1 MFERHSPIPTP
12 QLAVLLVLTTIGSVS
27 AAPQLDVINN
37 VGGGSAAREL
47 RPSNFWA
54 QSFTVGADGLLS
66 RVDVQLGKFAGATGD
81 VMFEIRPL
89 VGGLPTIDDRSR
101 LFATTININDVPVIN
116 SPADPPPFVSV
127 DVSGA
132 GLHARPGDV
141 YAISMRRS
149 GGVPAA
155 AWRSKTNTYAGG
167 TGYFRNLLSSPWG
180 PSADDLGFQTWIDP
194 APTAPYKLRVDA
206 AYDVKYEPGT
216 VSTLTEGEAALLVGG
231 LPEERPL
238 MEFPLGGL
246 PANAVI
252 EGAHLEFDWYVSS
265 GAPMIEVLGFAGD
278 GIASFP
284 DATTPG
290 TILATTGPTSA
301 SSPNEIPIDE
311 DYVASLVGQ
320 ASHLGVRMRS
330 LNAGGVY
337 VGFTALEGHN
347 SLVPPRLVIDYTLPQ
362 QLAGDYNDDGRVDAA
377 DYVTWRKTGGTPSEY
392 ETWRSSF
399 GLGEG
404 SGVVAHQAIPEPAV
418 VLLVSQALLLMVVR
432 RREKAVSQPGLSPC
446 G

>member
-1 MFERHSPIPTP
+1 
-12 QLAVLLVLTTIGSVS
+12 
-27 AAPQLDVINN
+27 
-37 VGGGSAAREL
+37 
-47 RPSNFWA
+47 
-54 QSFTVGADGLLS
+54 
-66 RVDVQLGKFAGATGD
+66 
-81 VMFEIRPL
+81 
-89 VGGLPTIDDRSR
+89 
-101 LFATTININDVPVIN
+101 
-116 SPADPPPFVSV
+116 
-127 DVSGA
+127 
-132 GLHARPGDV
+132 
-141 YAISMRRS
+141 
-149 GGVPAA
+149 
-155 AWRSKTNTYAGG
+155 
-167 TGYFRNLLSSPWG
+167 
-180 PSADDLGFQTWIDP
+180 
-194 APTAPYKLRVDA
+194 
-206 AYDVKYEPGT
+206 
-216 VSTLTEGEAALLVGG
+216 
-231 LPEERPL
+231 
-238 MEFPLGGL
+238 
-246 PANAVI
+246 
-252 EGAHLEFDWYVSS
+252 
-265 GAPMIEVLGFAGD
+265 MIEVLGFAGD